1 MDQQTA
7 WGILKAGH
15 SVFLTG
21 SAGAGK
27 TWLLN
32 HLIHDLRRRKKKVA
46 VTASTG
52 VAATHLNGMTIH
64 SFTGMGRHLYMDAKQ
79 LKRLLERPYITR
91 NIKRAEVLIIDEI
104 SMLHAKQ
111 LDLAERIISM
121 VRSHSLE
128 PFGGMQVV
136 FCGDFFQL
144 PPVGEAGEMA
154 EDKFAFRSEAWQRL
168 DPKICYL
175 KSQHRQS
182 KQDALGRILN
192 EIRNGEVS
200 SDAVEAL
207 REAKQEIGRDAIR
220 LYSHNWDVDRYN
232 QSRLEELKEPSRFF
246 QAELK
251 GNEKLLEGMK
261 KSLLVQER
269 IELKK
274 GARVVMLKNNFEE
287 GYVNGSTGTVTGF
300 EPEEG
305 WPEIRLDN
313 GSEIVAEPE
322 DWSMEDDSGKKL
334 ATFTQLPL
342 RLAWAITVHKSQG
355 MTLDAA
361 ELDLGKCFECGQGYV
376 ALSRLKSMEGLHL
389 KAFNGKALEVE
400 PLAAE
405 ADAVFQ
411 ELSMK
416 NEDDLGHLRSEIIPE
431 KKSAVSRKSEKAPK
445 KNTQQITAEMLEQ
458 GLDLNTISKER
469 GLKVGTIIQ
478 HISDLLRREECP
490 PINHL
495 RPEEALIS
503 EVRMA
508 IAALLEEKTREELFT
523 EDGQWRLSPIFQQLK
538 GKRSY
543 DEIRLGMLFM
553 GREK

>member
-32 HLIHDLRRRKKKVA
+32 HFINHLRSRRKKVA

-64 SFTGMGRHLYMDAKQ
+64 SFSGIGRHLFMDSKQ
-79 LKRLLERPYITR
+79 IKRLLERPYITR

-111 LDLAERIISM
+111 LDLAERIISL
-121 VRSHSLE
+121 VRADSLE
-128 PFGGMQVV
+128 PFGGLQVV

-144 PPVGEAGEMA
+144 PPVGENGERA
-154 EDKFAFRSEAWQRL
+154 EDKFAFRSEAWQKL
-168 DPKICYL
+168 EPKVCYL
-175 KSQHRQS
+175 MSQHRQVE
-182 KQDALGRILN
+182 KDQLGMVLN
-192 EIRNGEVS
+192 EIRRRGVS
-200 SDAVEAL
+200 PESIEAL
-207 REAKQEIGRDAIR
+207 REAKQDLGQDAIR

-232 QSRLEELKEPSRFF
+232 QARLEELKEPSRFF

-269 IELKK
+269 IELKI

-287 GYVNGSTGTVTGF
+287 GYVNGSTGTVKGF
-300 EPEEG
+300 DVEEG
-305 WPEIRLDN
+305 WPLIKLDN
-313 GSEIVAEPE
+313 GTEILAEPV

-361 ELDLGKCFECGQGYV
+361 ELDLGKCFEYGQGYV
-376 ALSRLKSMEGLHL
+376 ALSRLKSMDGLHL
-389 KAFNGKALEVE
+389 KSFNGKSLEVE

-405 ADAVFQ
+405 ADELFQ
-411 ELSMK
+411 EMSEK
-416 NEDDLGHLRSEIIPE
+416 NEDEYGHLRTEIFPQKRTIA
-431 KKSAVSRKSEKAPK
+431 SGRSEKVSN
-445 KNTQQITAEMLEQ
+445 KNTQQLTAELLTQ
-458 GLDLNTISKER
+458 GLDINAIAKER
-469 GLKVGTIIQ
+469 GLKPGTIIQ
-478 HISDLLRREECP
+478 HISDLIRREECP
-490 PINHL
+490 PIDFL

-523 EDGQWRLSPIFQQLK
+523 ESGQWRLSPIFHKLK

-553 GREK
+553 GRET

>member
-32 HLIHDLRRRKKKVA
+32 QYIEYLRRRKKKVA

-52 VAATHLNGMTIH
+52 VAATHLNGMTLH
-64 SFTGMGRHLYMDAKQ
+64 SFTGMGRYMAMDSKQ
-79 LKRLLERPYITR
+79 IKRLLERPYITR

-111 LDLAERIISM
+111 LDLAERIISL
-121 VRSHSLE
+121 VRNDSLE

-144 PPVGEAGEMA
+144 PPVGEQGEPA
-154 EDKFAFRSEAWQRL
+154 EEKFAFKSEACQRL
-168 DPKICYL
+168 EPKICYL

-182 KQDALGRILN
+182 RQDELGRILN
-192 EIRNGEVS
+192 EIRRAEVS
-200 SDAVEAL
+200 HDSIEIL
-207 REAKQEIGRDAIR
+207 RTAKGDIGRDAIR

-261 KSLLVQER
+261 KSLLVSER

-274 GARVVMLKNNFEE
+274 GARIVMLKNNFEE
-287 GYVNGSTGTVTGF
+287 GYVNGSTGTVSGF
-300 EPEEG
+300 DAEEG
-305 WPEIRLDN
+305 WPEIKLDN
-313 GSEIVAEPE
+313 GTEIVAEPV

-376 ALSRLKSMEGLHL
+376 ALSRLKSINGLYL

-405 ADAVFQ
+405 ADQVFQ
-411 ELSMK
+411 ELSLQ
-416 NEDDLGHLRSEIIPE
+416 NEDELGHLRAEIIALN
-431 KKSAVSRKSEKAPK
+431 KRSASRRSDQQVK
-445 KNTQQITAEMLEQ
+445 KNTQQLTAEMLEK
-458 GLDLNTISKER
+458 GMDIAAIAAER
-469 GLKVGTIIQ
+469 ALKPGTIIQ
-478 HISDLLRREECP
+478 HISDLLRRGECP
-490 PINHL
+490 SIDYL
-495 RPEEALIS
+495 RPEEELIG
-503 EVRMA
+503 EVRQA
-508 IAALLEEKTREELFT
+508 ITALLEEKTRDELFT
-523 EDGQWRLSPIFQQLK
+523 EEGQWRLGPIFQKLK
-538 GKRSY
+538 GKRTY
-543 DEIRLGMLFM
+543 DEVRLGMLFM
-553 GREK
+553 GREQ